1 MTGEIM
7 DIIIKDDMIK
17 ESKSWKKPMIIAFIL
32 SVLFPLV
39 PIWNNISNTDVILG
53 EIFFILIGCYFLYGY
68 LYTYKYKIIVTNEKI
83 VLKTL
88 FKTIEIKIENIK
100 TYKCKRYKK
109 SEFYQFFILCNE
121 KKYLINTKHRE
132 DLEKLLK
139 EIKPNMK

>member
-1 MTGEIM
+1 M

-17 ESKSWKKPMIIAFIL
+17 ESKSWRPPMIIFYIL
-32 SVLFPLV
+32 SALFPSV
-39 PIWNNISNTDVILG
+39 PIWNDITMTEVILG

-68 LYTYKYKIIVTNEKI
+68 LYTYKYKLIVTNEKI
-83 VLKTL
+83 FLKTL

-121 KKYLINTKHRE
+121 KKFLINTKHRD

-139 EIKPNMK
+139 KINPNIR

>member
-1 MTGEIM
+1 M

-17 ESKSWKKPMIIAFIL
+17 ESKSWRPPMIIFYIL
-32 SVLFPLV
+32 SALFPSV
-39 PIWNNISNTDVILG
+39 PIWNDITMTEVILG

-68 LYTYKYKIIVTNEKI
+68 LYTYKYKLIVTNEKI
-83 VLKTL
+83 FLKTL

-121 KKYLINTKHRE
+121 KKFLINTKHRD

-139 EIKPNMK
+139 EINPNIR